1 VPRTSAVTP
10 DHFTTFG
17 ELLKFLR
24 RRAGLTQRELSIGVG
39 YTESQISRLEQNQR
53 PPDEASLTARFVP
66 ALRLELEREWTARLL
81 ELASASRAATEP
93 DNPEP
98 RRVHMA
104 AALNLQLLGGFR
116 LVADEQPIIQLDT
129 PRLRALLAY
138 LVLRRGV
145 SQSRQQLAFLLWPD
159 SSEGQARNNLR
170 TLLHRLRVALP
181 NADAHL
187 SLTLQTVA
195 WQANSP
201 LVLDVAE
208 FEMAVARAAR
218 AEQAGDEP
226 AAIAA
231 FERAAALYQGDLI
244 PDCYDDWIQPERE
257 RLQREAFSVLERL
270 AQHLEQSGDDAPAI
284 DYARRLR
291 ELDPLRETTCLRLM
305 RLHAARGDRA
315 GALRAY
321 HTYVT
326 TLHNELAVEPS
337 PTLRRAYEQLLAADA
352 PLSTPVAGLAPSAPV
367 IGRETEWARMQAV
380 WQTALD
386 GRARLLLL
394 TGEAG
399 IGKTRLL
406 EDLLSWASRQ
416 GVATAVAH
424 CYGAEGALAY
434 APVTTWLRSDAL
446 QRRLIYLEPA
456 WLREVARLIPDALAR
471 RPDLAQAD
479 PLTEPWQRQ
488 RLFEALARAMLA
500 GERPLL
506 LAIDDLQWCDRDTLQ
521 WLHFLVRYEP
531 RAPLLVAAT
540 VRDGEAGGDRP
551 LAALLDDLRRGGQLT
566 ELPLRRLNPAETAA
580 LANNLAGRPV
590 VDEEANNLYAETEGN
605 PLFVVETVRAGLAR
619 QAQSEGTQEGSPA
632 RAAHMPPG
640 IAAAIG
646 QRLSQLRPSAR
657 ELLEVAAVIG
667 RSFTVGV
674 LARAAAGDEAALVR
688 GLDELW
694 QRRIVREH
702 GVDAYDF
709 SHDKLRAVAYA
720 ELSPVRQRRLQ
731 RRVAEALEAEYTGN
745 LDRVSG
751 QIAAHYEQAGLPDQA
766 AAYYERAAE
775 AAKHLYAN
783 AEAIQHLRR
792 AVGLLTP
799 ASSDE
804 RRAWTARLSQKL
816 GDLLHLS
823 GRYAEARSA
832 YDGSLGLIPK
842 EDRLARAAMR
852 LKIGNA
858 WRDHYRYEEA
868 FAEYAAAEAELNLTA
883 NEAVPE
889 LWQAWVQI
897 KMDQFQTHYW
907 LAQILEM
914 FRLMEAIRPVIERH
928 GSSGQRA
935 RIHQLMAIATLR
947 RDRLV
952 ATDEVVAYARS
963 YLAAV
968 EASEEASALPAA
980 HFQLGYILLWHNDLE
995 GAEPELL
1002 AALESAERTGDR
1014 SLEARC
1020 LTYLTILKR
1029 KCQQVEA
1036 VQRYVERSQHVARAV
1051 EMPDYLGAAEANR
1064 AWLAGRVGDLA
1075 QARAHGQKALEQW
1088 RRTPIAFGAQWTA
1101 LWPLIG
1107 AALAAGQVAEAV
1119 AHGRAVLDPLQQ
1131 RPPEQ
1136 LDAALKAAVQA
1147 GERGDFA
1154 AAQAALEGT
1163 LSAARKLGYL

>member
-1 VPRTSAVTP
+1 MPTPRTPAVIP
-10 DHFTTFG
+10 EQFTTFG

-39 YTESQISRLEQNQR
+39 YSESQIGRLEQNHR
-53 PPDEASLTARFVP
+53 PPDEAALAARFVP
-66 ALRLELEREWTARLL
+66 ALHLEADREWVARLL
-81 ELASASRAATEP
+81 QLAGATRAQDGP
-93 DNPEP
+93 DDPAP
-98 RRVHMA
+98 LGRPKTP
-104 AALNLQLLGGFR
+104 ALNIQLLGGFR
-116 LVADEQPIIQLDT
+116 LISAEQPVIKLDT

-138 LVLRRGV
+138 LVLRQGV
-145 SQSRQQLAFLLWPD
+145 PQSRQQLAFLLWPD
-159 SSEGQARNNLR
+159 SSEGQARSNLR

-181 NADAHL
+181 NADANL

-218 AEQAGDEP
+218 AEQAGDEA

-231 FERAAALYQGDLI
+231 FERAAALYPGDLM

-257 RLQREAFSVLERL
+257 RLQHLAFSALERL
-270 AQHLEQSGDDAPAI
+270 ALHLEQRGDYAPAI
-284 DYARRLR
+284 NYTRRLR
-291 ELDPLRETTCLRLM
+291 EIDPARETTCFSLM

-315 GALRAY
+315 GAVRAY

-337 PTLRRAYEQLLAADA
+337 PALRRAYEQLLAADA
-352 PLSTPVAGLAPSAPV
+352 PPSTPVPGLAPSAPL
-367 IGRETEWARMQAV
+367 IGRETEWTRVQAV
-380 WQTALD
+380 WHTVLD

-416 GVATAVAH
+416 GAATAAAH
-424 CYGAEGALAY
+424 CYAAEGALAY
-434 APVTTWLRSDAL
+434 APVTAWLRSDAV
-446 QRRLIYLEPA
+446 QRRLNHLEPA
-456 WLREVARLIPDALAR
+456 RLREVARLIPDELAR
-471 RPDLAQAD
+471 RPDLAQAG

-488 RLFEALARAMLA
+488 RLFEGLARAMLA

-540 VRDGEAGGDRP
+540 VREGEAGGDHP
-551 LAALLDDLRRGGQLT
+551 LALLLDDLRRGGQLT
-566 ELPLRRLNPAETAA
+566 ELPLRRLNPGETAA

-590 VDEEANNLYAETEGN
+590 VAQEALDLYAETEGN

-619 QAQSEGTQEGSPA
+619 EAQGEGNKEGSSSQTVNL
-632 RAAHMPPG
+632 PPG
-640 IAAAIG
+640 IAAEIG
-646 QRLSQLRPSAR
+646 QRLSQLSPSAR
-657 ELLEVAAVIG
+657 ELLGVAAAIG

-674 LARAAAGDEAALVR
+674 LARAAAGDEAALVH

-709 SHDKLRAVAYA
+709 SHDKLRAVAYT

-731 RRVAEALEAEYTGN
+731 RRVAEALEAEYTGD

-775 AAKHLYAN
+775 AARRLYAN
-783 AEAIQHLRR
+783 AEAIHHLRR
-792 AVGLLTP
+792 AVGLLVP

-804 RRAWTARLSQKL
+804 RRAWTGRLSQKL

-858 WRDHYRYEEA
+858 WRDQYRYEEA

-883 NEAVPE
+883 NEAVPD

-907 LAQILEM
+907 LAQIPEM

-952 ATDEVVAYARS
+952 ATDEHVGHARS

-968 EASEEASALPAA
+968 EASSLPAA

-995 GAEPELL
+995 GAEAELL

-1036 VQRYVERSQHVARAV
+1036 VQSYVERSRQVALAV
-1051 EMPDYLGAAEANR
+1051 QMPDYMGVAEANL
-1064 AWLAGRVGDLA
+1064 AWLAWRAGDPA
-1075 QARAHGQKALEQW
+1075 EARAHGQKALEEW

-1107 AALAAGQVAEAV
+1107 AALVAGQVPEALE
-1119 AHGRAVLDPLQQ
+1119 HGRAVLDPLQQ
-1131 RPPEQ
+1131 RSPEP
-1136 LDAALKAAVQA
+1136 LEAALEAAVRA
-1147 GERGDFA
+1147 GDPSDLA
-1154 AAQAALEGT
+1154 AAQAALEGA
-1163 LSAARKLGYL
+1163 LDSARALGYL